1 MSRVAKDMTPF
12 GDFTMLKAGLRLLTM
27 LLAIAAASAASA
39 ATCATNG
46 AGFAA
51 WLKDFERQAL
61 ASGISPA
68 TVSSA
73 LDGLS
78 YAPDV
83 IAKDRAQNVFA
94 QNFLQFSDRMVA
106 KYRLQKGAQLIKA
119 NAKLF
124 TRIDKDYGV
133 TAPVLVAFWG
143 LETDFGANLGDMPTL
158 RSLAT
163 LAYDCRRSD
172 LFRDQLMAA
181 LTVIDRGDLTAA
193 QMKGPWAGELGQVQ
207 FLATHYRDFAVDYDG
222 DGKRDLLHSTPDVLA
237 SAAALLV
244 HEGWQR
250 GQPWLTEVR
259 VPATLDWSQSDLS
272 VRKSVAEWQSLG
284 ITAAPG
290 STLGAASLPA
300 TLILPMGRNGPAFLG
315 YANFDVYL
323 QWNQSFVYAL
333 TAAYYATRLAGAP
346 PVSRGGNVDGL
357 SFKEVQELQK
367 LLAVRG
373 HPVGKADGMI
383 GSGTRAS
390 VRAAQLELGLPADGY
405 PDTTLLQKLRAGG

>member
-1 MSRVAKDMTPF
+1 
-12 GDFTMLKAGLRLLTM
+12 MLKAGLRLITV
-27 LLAIAAASAASA
+27 LLVTTAAGAASA
-39 ATCATNG
+39 ATCSNTG
-46 AGFAA
+46 AGFAP
-51 WLKDFERQAL
+51 WLKQFESEAL
-61 ASGISPA
+61 AAGISPA

-73 LDGLS
+73 LDGLT

-83 IAKDRAQNVFA
+83 VGKDRAQSVFA

-106 KYRLQKGAQLIKA
+106 KYRLQKGGQLIKQ

-124 TRIDKDYGV
+124 ARIDQDYGV
-133 TAPVLVAFWG
+133 PAPVLVAFWG
-143 LETDFGANLGDMPTL
+143 LETDFGANLGDLPTL

-163 LAYDCRRSD
+163 LAYDCRRSE

-181 LTVIDRGDLTAA
+181 LTVIDRGDLSAA
-193 QMKGPWAGELGQVQ
+193 EMKGPWAGELGQVQ

-222 DGKRDLLHSTPDVLA
+222 DGKRDLLHSAPDVLA

-259 VPATLDWSQSDLS
+259 VPAEMDWSQSDLAI
-272 VRKSVAEWQSLG
+272 RKSVAEWQSLG

-290 STLGAASLPA
+290 STLGPAGLPA
-300 TLILPMGRNGPAFLG
+300 TLLLPMGRNGPAFLG

-333 TAAYYATRLAGAP
+333 TAAYFATRLDGAP
-346 PVSRGGNVDGL
+346 PVGRGGDVKGL

-367 LLAVRG
+367 LLALRG

-383 GSGTRAS
+383 GSGTRGA
-390 VRAAQLELGLPADGY
+390 VRAAQIDFGLPPDGY
-405 PDTTLLQKLRAGG
+405 PDTILLQKLRGG

>member
-1 MSRVAKDMTPF
+1 
-12 GDFTMLKAGLRLLTM
+12 MLKAGLRLITV
-27 LLAIAAASAASA
+27 LLVTTAAGAASA
-39 ATCATNG
+39 ATCSNTG
-46 AGFAA
+46 AGFAP
-51 WLKDFERQAL
+51 WLKQFESEAL
-61 ASGISPA
+61 AAGITPA

-73 LDGLS
+73 LDGLT

-83 IAKDRAQNVFA
+83 IGKDRAQSVFA

-106 KYRLQKGAQLIKA
+106 KYRLQKGAQLIKQ

-124 TRIDKDYGV
+124 ARIDQDYGV
-133 TAPVLVAFWG
+133 PAPVLVAFWG

-163 LAYDCRRSD
+163 LAYDCRRSE

-181 LTVIDRGDLTAA
+181 LTVIDRGDLSAA
-193 QMKGPWAGELGQVQ
+193 EMKGPWAGELGQVQ

-222 DGKRDLLHSTPDVLA
+222 DGKRDLLHSAPDVLA

-259 VPATLDWSQSDLS
+259 VPAEMDWSQSDLS
-272 VRKSVAEWQSLG
+272 IRKSVAEWQSLG

-290 STLGAASLPA
+290 SKLGPAGLPA
-300 TLILPMGRNGPAFLG
+300 TLLLPMGRNGPAFLG

-333 TAAYYATRLAGAP
+333 TAAYFATRLDGAP
-346 PVSRGGNVDGL
+346 PVGRGGTIDGL

-367 LLAVRG
+367 LLALRG

-383 GSGTRAS
+383 GAGTRSS
-390 VRAAQLELGLPADGY
+390 VRAAQIDFGLPPDGY
-405 PDTTLLQKLRAGG
+405 PDQALLQKLRGG

>member
-1 MSRVAKDMTPF
+1 
-12 GDFTMLKAGLRLLTM
+12 MLKAGLRLLT
-27 LLAIAAASAASA
+27 LLLVTTAAGAATA
-39 ATCATNG
+39 ATCSNTS
-46 AGFAA
+46 AGFPA
-51 WLKDFERQAL
+51 WLKQFETEAL

-83 IAKDRAQNVFA
+83 VGKDRAQSVFA

-106 KYRLQKGAQLIKA
+106 KYRLQKGAQLIKQ

-124 TRIDKDYGV
+124 ARIDADYGV
-133 TAPVLVAFWG
+133 PAPVLVAFWG

-163 LAYDCRRSD
+163 LAFDCRRSE
-172 LFRDQLMAA
+172 LFRNQLMAA

-193 QMKGPWAGELGQVQ
+193 EMKGPWAGELGQVQ

-222 DGKRDLLHSTPDVLA
+222 DGKRDLLHSTADVLA

-250 GQPWLTEVR
+250 GQPWLSEVR
-259 VPATLDWSQSDLS
+259 VPANMDWSQSDLS
-272 VRKSVAEWQSLG
+272 IRKSVAEWQSLG
-284 ITAAPG
+284 VTAAPG
-290 STLGAASLPA
+290 TTLGPSSLPA
-300 TLILPMGRNGPAFLG
+300 TLILPMGRKGPAFLG

-346 PVSRGGNVDGL
+346 PVGRGGDVSGL

-367 LLAVRG
+367 LLAAQG

-383 GSGTRAS
+383 GSGTRSA
-390 VRAAQLELGLPADGY
+390 VRAAQLGYGLPPDGY
-405 PDTTLLQKLRAGG
+405 PDSALLAKLRGG

>member
-1 MSRVAKDMTPF
+1 
-12 GDFTMLKAGLRLLTM
+12 MLKAGLRLLAV
-27 LLAIAAASAASA
+27 LLVSTLAGAATA
-39 ATCATNG
+39 ATCSTNG
-46 AGFAA
+46 AGFPA
-51 WLKDFERQAL
+51 WLKQFESEAL
-61 ASGISPA
+61 AKGISPA

-83 IAKDRAQNVFA
+83 IGKDRAQNVFA

-106 KYRLQKGAQLIKA
+106 KYRLQKGAQLIKQ

-124 TRIDKDYGV
+124 ARIDKDYGV
-133 TAPVLVAFWG
+133 PAPVLVAFWG

-181 LTVIDRGDLTAA
+181 LAVIERGDLTAA
-193 QMKGPWAGELGQVQ
+193 EMKGPWAGELGQVQ

-250 GQPWLTEVR
+250 DQPWLTEVR
-259 VPATLDWSQSDLS
+259 VPKDMDWSQSDLS
-272 VRKSVAEWQSLG
+272 IRKSVAEWQSLG
-284 ITAAPG
+284 VTAAPG
-290 STLGAASLPA
+290 STLGSASLPA
-300 TLILPMGRNGPAFLG
+300 TLLLPMGRNGPAFLG

-333 TAAYYATRLAGAP
+333 TAAYFATRLDGAP
-346 PVSRGGNVDGL
+346 PVGRGGNVDGL
-357 SFKEVQELQK
+357 SFKDVQELQK
-367 LLAVRG
+367 LLAAHG

-383 GSGTRAS
+383 GSGTRAA
-390 VRAAQLELGLPADGY
+390 VRAAQIGYGLPPDGY
-405 PDTTLLQKLRAGG
+405 PDSALLAKLRGG